1 MARRFTDAIG
11 LLNDLLNRFEAGA
24 ASPIAHP
31 DYPAFPSVVAADAFL
46 KQIREAESAG
56 AVSLGWGGAPCAT
69 KWHMCGWP
77 RRRSYTDISAVPPR
91 RASRRMP
98 LCGLSPGR
106 RCTTL

>member
-56 AVSLGWGGAPCAT
+56 
-69 KWHMCGWP
+69 
-77 RRRSYTDISAVPPR
+77 
-91 RASRRMP
+91 
-98 LCGLSPGR
+98 
-106 RCTTL
+106 